1 MHDKD
6 KIIFHIDVNS
16 AYLSWEA
23 VYRLQHGASVDLR
36 KIPSVVGGDPKTRHG
51 IVLAKSIP
59 AKKYRIK
66 TGETLYEATNK
77 CPNLTIVAPNYALYM
92 KCSDAMINIL
102 KEYSPHIQRFSV
114 DECFLNFTNLQHL
127 HGNPVSAAHRI
138 KEQIKKKLGFTVS
151 IGVSSNKLLAKMGSD
166 LKKPDAVTTLFPEEI
181 KEKMW
186 PLPIEDLYMVGRD
199 TASKLYKMGIY
210 TIGDLAKA
218 DLNLIKYKLKSH
230 GEMIWRYAN
239 GIETSDVRMENY
251 ITRRGLGNSTTVS
264 FDVEDRPTAHL
275 ILLSLTEMTAMRLR
289 DSENLCSIVSVKAKT
304 HEFHRYSHQRK
315 VYSPTDSTKEIY
327 EIVKDLFD
335 EVWDGEP
342 LRHLGIR
349 LSGLIPNEPYQTSIF
364 DNKYKE
370 KYRKLDKA
378 VDDLR
383 QKYGSKILMRAGFLH
398 SGIKPMTGGVHE
410 DYPIMSSIL

>member
-289 DSENLCSIVSVKAKT
+289 DSENLCSIVSVKAKN
-304 HEFHRYSHQRK
+304 
-315 VYSPTDSTKEIY
+315 P
-327 EIVKDLFD
+327 
-335 EVWDGEP
+335 
-342 LRHLGIR
+342 
-349 LSGLIPNEPYQTSIF
+349 
-364 DNKYKE
+364 
-370 KYRKLDKA
+370 
-378 VDDLR
+378 
-383 QKYGSKILMRAGFLH
+383 
-398 SGIKPMTGGVHE
+398 
-410 DYPIMSSIL
+410 

>member
-1 MHDKD
+1 MKKMHDKD

-289 DSENLCSIVSVKAKT
+289 DSENLCSIVSVKAKN
-304 HEFHRYSHQRK
+304 
-315 VYSPTDSTKEIY
+315 P
-327 EIVKDLFD
+327 
-335 EVWDGEP
+335 
-342 LRHLGIR
+342 
-349 LSGLIPNEPYQTSIF
+349 
-364 DNKYKE
+364 
-370 KYRKLDKA
+370 
-378 VDDLR
+378 
-383 QKYGSKILMRAGFLH
+383 
-398 SGIKPMTGGVHE
+398 
-410 DYPIMSSIL
+410 